1 MNFGRF
7 DYSRLFV
14 ASLPEPTPRFGGFP
28 KYMFVGGHNDPE
40 QIPVERLIEAAAVA
54 LRRDGQKLA
63 KYNLGLSPLGY
74 PELRRHVADKV
85 GAHRGISAGPDEVL
99 ITHGSNQG
107 IDFTCALFLSPGDG
121 VLVEEMSYHGA
132 ISRFKKADAKLV
144 PMRLDADGIVIDE
157 LARQLTEL
165 KNRGAVPKLLYT
177 IPTVQNPTAS
187 ILPLDRRR
195 SILALA
201 REYGIMVIED
211 ECYADLTWKGVD
223 VPPALKS
230 LDSDCV
236 IHIGSFSKT
245 LAPALRLGYV
255 VADWEVLSRMLSLKT
270 DAGIGAVDQ
279 MIAAEYLSKHFT
291 DHVSSLSDVLKE
303 KLDVMVEA
311 VQREFGTAAECWMPK
326 GGVFL
331 WIKLPDAVDVRK
343 LVKPAAEVGVAF
355 NPGPEWSVDAEA
367 GRSHLR
373 LCFALPTREEIRAG
387 VAALAQVC
395 HEQTGIPAQSGN
407 VRHTRR

>member
-1 MNFGRF
+1 MSIGRF
-7 DYSRLFV
+7 DYSRLL
-14 ASLPEPTPRFGGFP
+14 APTLAEPTARFAGFP
-28 KYMFVGGHNDPE
+28 KYMFIGGHNDPE
-40 QIPVERLIEAAAVA
+40 QIPVERLVEAAAVA

-74 PELRRHVADKV
+74 PELRQQVADKV
-85 GAHRGISAGPDEVL
+85 GTHRGISAGPDEVL

-107 IDFTCALFLSPGDG
+107 IDLVCALFLSPGDG
-121 VLVEEMSYHGA
+121 VLIEEMSYHGA
-132 ISRFKKADAKLV
+132 ISRFKKVGAKLI
-144 PMRLDADGIVIDE
+144 PMRLDADGIVMDD
-157 LARQLTEL
+157 LAQQLAEL

-195 SILALA
+195 SIITLA

-255 VADWEVLSRMLSLKT
+255 VAEWEILSRMLSLKT
-270 DAGIGAVDQ
+270 DAGIGA
-279 MIAAEYLSKHFT
+279 
-291 DHVSSLSDVLKE
+291 
-303 KLDVMVEA
+303 LD
-311 VQREFGTAAECWMPK
+311 
-326 GGVFL
+326 L
-331 WIKLPDAVDVRK
+331 L
-343 LVKPAAEVGVAF
+343 
-355 NPGPEWSVDAEA
+355 
-367 GRSHLR
+367 
-373 LCFALPTREEIRAG
+373 
-387 VAALAQVC
+387 
-395 HEQTGIPAQSGN
+395 
-407 VRHTRR
+407 